1 VKYRTLQKAC
11 LSRRCR
17 MRGSVRRSGIALIYA
32 TILMSAV
39 FAFASLAV
47 DYARVQ
53 LAKTQALRTADAASR
68 FAVLGLVDGTY
79 AAKGIAVA
87 SQNSIDDTPVTL
99 TAANVVAGTWNTTTH
114 TFTAGGSSPTA
125 VKVTVSRTTANGNPI
140 PLVFAKTIG
149 MASCN
154 ITETSIATVTY
165 QSSGTYVAPATGD
178 PWLAGMPRGTT
189 ANTYD
194 SAPFNSPAQAPIT
207 LTAGANLT
215 FNFSGTASNQPG
227 NNPYSPDGDAAWII
241 DNYAGAEHGIANLNA
256 PITAVVG
263 VFLSNAQPDGSGAP
277 PTLDFST
284 PASRDFSTLSPMLKQ
299 PFFIGD
305 GLRTDG
311 VTPQNFVV
319 PAGATRL
326 YLGIMDGQQWSDNS
340 GGYTSNIASTPQ
352 IVTVK

>member
-1 VKYRTLQKAC
+1 
-11 LSRRCR
+11 
-17 MRGSVRRSGIALIYA
+17 VRRSGTVLVYVTVLVTVMI
-32 TILMSAV
+32 
-39 FAFASLAV
+39 AFASLAV

-53 LAKTQALRTADAASR
+53 LAKTQALRTADAVCR

-79 AAKGIAVA
+79 ASKGIAVA
-87 SQNSIDDTPVTL
+87 GQNTIDGTPVTL
-99 TAANVVAGTWNTTTH
+99 TSGNIVAGTWSSSTH
-114 TFTAGGSSPTA
+114 AFTAGGASPNA
-125 VKVTVSRTTANGNPI
+125 VKVFVSRTAANGNPI
-140 PLVFAKTIG
+140 SLVFAQTIG
-149 MASCN
+149 IASCDVN
-154 ITETSIATVTY
+154 ETAIATVTY

-178 PWLAGMPRGTT
+178 PWLAGMPSGTT

-207 LTAGANLT
+207 LTAGASLK
-215 FNFSGTASNQPG
+215 FSFSGSASNQPG
-227 NNPYSPDGDAAWII
+227 NNPYSPDGDNAWII
-241 DNYAGAEHGIANLNA
+241 NNYAGTEHGIANLNA

-263 VFLSNAQPDGSGAP
+263 VFLDDSQPDSTGAP

-284 PASRDFSTLSPMLKQ
+284 PASRDFSSLSPMLKQ

-305 GLRTDG
+305 GLRADG